1 MFAVAYGYT
10 AAYNKRLESLLIATL
25 DILQSI
31 PVLSFLPGVMLA
43 MMSLFPSRQLGIEMG
58 AILLIFTG
66 EVWNMAFSFYTSL
79 KSIPRELMEA
89 TAINRF
95 SRVAKAV
102 PAGAAVRGDWAGVE
116 LDCVGGQR
124 MVLPDGVR
132 DVSGRQQE
140 FPAAGAGI
148 VSADGSGAR
157 RLDGGDV
164 GADHHGAD
172 CGDHRPAAVAAADC
186 VVRQIQI

>member
-43 MMSLFPSRQLGIEMG
+43 MMSLFPTRQMGIEMG

-95 SRVAKAV
+95 FAVAEAV
-102 PAGAAVRGDWAGVE
+102 PAGAAVCGDWAGVE
-116 LDCVGGQR
+116 LDGVGGQR
-124 MVLPDGVR
+124 MVFPDGVR
-132 DVSGRQQE
+132 DVSCWASRNFRLPGLGSYLQT
-140 FPAAGAGI
+140 AAAHG
-148 VSADGSGAR
+148 DY
-157 RLDGGDV
+157 DGGDV
-164 GADHHGAD
+164 GADHDGAD
-172 CGDHRPAAVAAADC
+172 RGDRPTAVAAGDRL
-186 VVRQIQI
+186 VRQIQV